1 MIGFIKRYLLPREV
15 DFNAALEAQARIA
28 RHMVETLYQACIK
41 DDRKLMLSIDDLA
54 ADAHEQKTRNMK
66 ELLNVFITPYDK
78 ESIYRMII
86 QLDWITLSVKHFRL
100 EADVYDLDSL
110 AEYDNILKVT
120 LEMAD
125 ALLQGISVLKKR
137 NIELIDARLE
147 QIHDQYDDV
156 VAHCAR
162 ATALQMTRDDPL
174 KVIRTQLMMRQLK
187 DLAMRIHV
195 AANTLE
201 DMALKVS

>member
-1 MIGFIKRYLLPREV
+1 MGLITKYLLPKEV
-15 DFNAALEAQARIA
+15 DFNAALESQARLA
-28 RHMVETLYQACIK
+28 EHMVETLYQACVR
-41 DDRKLMLSIDDLA
+41 DDHKALLSINDLA
-54 ADAHEQKTRNMK
+54 DDARELKSRNMK
-66 ELLNVFITPYDK
+66 ELLDVFITPYDK

-100 EADVYDLDSL
+100 EAEVFELSSL
-110 AEYDNILKVT
+110 AEYEPILKVV
-120 LEMAD
+120 LEMAG

-137 NIELIDARLE
+137 NVELIDARLE

-156 VAHCAR
+156 VAHCAE
-162 ATALQMTRDDPL
+162 ATALLLAQEDARQIIRRQMA
-174 KVIRTQLMMRQLK
+174 LMQLK

-201 DMALKVS
+201 DMTLKVA